1 LRAERRVRQAAASPT
16 SVARAAVMPS
26 SASQLVGLAEP
37 PFLVVLELPDCVP
50 PAAVGLA
57 VATVVV
63 AGLVDGLL
71 VAGLLVEGL
80 LVASPASTGG
90 VVAEVAV
97 TVGFAAVVAGLAD
110 EPDFVPELA
119 LAVVADFVPLS
130 AALLVAFRLRDAAG
144 VRLVLVLVA
153 ELLRA
158 LVAARLRVVV
168 DLARGVE
175 LADPPL
181 REI

>member
-1 LRAERRVRQAAASPT
+1 VAASPT
-16 SVARAAVMPS
+16 SLAGAAVMPT

-37 PFLVVLELPDCVP
+37 PFLVVLALPDCVP
-50 PAAVGLA
+50 PAAVGL
-57 VATVVV
+57 VV
-63 AGLVDGLL
+63 AGLL
-71 VAGLLVEGL
+71 VAGLLVAGL
-80 LVASPASTGG
+80 LVDGLLAASPASTGG

-97 TVGFAAVVAGLAD
+97 TVGFAAVVAGLAG